1 MDKNHN
7 KWKTASTRLSVYKPV
22 PFLLYE
28 KAHVPKQDKD
38 KVPLIASSQDDDNA
52 VSLAITN
59 AHPTKEEE
67 QPLGRRIINRSR

>member
-7 KWKTASTRLSVYKPV
+7 KWKTASTSLSVYKPV

-28 KAHVPKQDKD
+28 KAHVPKQGKD
-38 KVPLIASSQDDDNA
+38 KVPPIASSQDDDNA

-59 AHPTKEEE
+59 AHPTK
-67 QPLGRRIINRSR
+67 QQRKRSSR